1 MAIMLLYSPMEPLEQ
16 EKLTRTLL
24 ILITINRMLGTED
37 NPGIMF
43 QTLKELFNKMR
54 DFKIDRQYNIRVS
67 FLEIY
72 NE

>member
-1 MAIMLLYSPMEPLEQ
+1 
-16 EKLTRTLL
+16 
-24 ILITINRMLGTED
+24 MLGTQH

-43 QTLKELFNKMR
+43 QTLKALFVKMKE
-54 DFKIDRQYNIRVS
+54 FKLDREYNIRVS

>member
-1 MAIMLLYSPMEPLEQ
+1 
-16 EKLTRTLL
+16 
-24 ILITINRMLGTED
+24 MLGTEE

-43 QTLKELFNKMR
+43 QTMKELFIRMQ
-54 DFKIDRQYNIRVS
+54 DFKMDRNYNIRVS

>member
-1 MAIMLLYSPMEPLEQ
+1 
-16 EKLTRTLL
+16 
-24 ILITINRMLGTED
+24 MLGTEE

-43 QTLKELFNKMR
+43 QTMKEFFLKMKEFQL
-54 DFKIDRQYNIRVS
+54 DRNYNIRVS